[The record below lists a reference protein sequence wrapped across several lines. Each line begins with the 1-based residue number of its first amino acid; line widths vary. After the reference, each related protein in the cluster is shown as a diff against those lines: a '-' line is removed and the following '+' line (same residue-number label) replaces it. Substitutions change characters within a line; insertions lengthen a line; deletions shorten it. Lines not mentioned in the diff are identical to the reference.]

1 MIFKINRIILSILQ
15 ILEILFNYGLITK
28 GSSI

>member
-15 ILEILFNYGLITK
+15 ILEILSNYGLITK

>member
-15 ILEILFNYGLITK
+15 ILEILSNYGLITN